1 MTAPEFS
8 NLVELLRWRAEQ
20 QPDRRAYTF
29 LADGE
34 TEEIHLTYGELDRRV
49 RAIAAA
55 LQDLSAPGE
64 RALLL
69 YPPGL
74 DYIAAFFGCLYAGVI
89 AVPVYPPDPLRLN
102 RTLPR
107 LQTIA
112 RDARAKIALT
122 TGAILEMKDL
132 LLDQAEDLRAL
143 HWLATDHAAKET
155 AGSWKEPLV
164 TRDSIAFLQ
173 YTSGSTASPKGVMI
187 SHSNLL
193 NNLLLIR
200 LVTETSSESQMVSWL
215 PQYHDMGL
223 ITGILLPCYDGFP
236 VTLMSPLDF
245 LQRPFR
251 WLQAVSRTRTT
262 HSGGPNFAYDL
273 CIRKIADAQKET
285 LDLSRWKVAF
295 NGAETVRHETMKR
308 FLDAFAPCGFRYE
321 SFMPCYGLAE
331 ATVGVSW
338 NGKHAQPVTL
348 EVDAAALEQNKVGA
362 PSGGGRRQT
371 LVGCGME
378 PQNHKIVIVDP
389 ETLIRCPP
397 GQVGEIWVSGPS
409 VGQGYWNRPQETE
422 ETFKASLKETGEGPF
437 LRTGDLGFLK
447 DGELFVTGRIK
458 DLLIIGGQN
467 HYPQDIEQTVEQS
480 HSAIRS
486 GCCAAFAVDI
496 DGEER
501 LVIAAEV
508 DGSRSSLDMETV
520 IGDIKQAVAQE
531 HGLTVYKIVPLKAR
545 SLPKTSSGKIQRY
558 ACKKGF
564 LSESLEMM

>member
-1 MTAPEFS
+1 MTERSVSFRLEDMTEPEFS
-8 NLVELLRWRAEQ
+8 NLVELLRRRALR
-20 QPDRRAYTF
+20 QPERRAYTF

-34 TEEIHLTYGELDRRV
+34 AEEVHLTYGELDRQA
-49 RAIAAA
+49 RAIAAI
-55 LQDLSAPGE
+55 LQDLNAAGE

-89 AVPVYPPDPLRLN
+89 AVPVYPPDPVRLN

-122 TGAILEMKDL
+122 TGAILEMRDL
-132 LLDQAEDLRAL
+132 LWNQAEDLRAL

-245 LQRPFR
+245 LQKPFR

-273 CIRKIADAQKET
+273 CVRKIADAQKET
-285 LDLSRWKVAF
+285 LDLSRWEVAF
-295 NGAETVRHETMKR
+295 NGAETVRHETMRR
-308 FLDAFAPCGFRYE
+308 FLDAFARCGFRYE

-338 NGKHAQPVTL
+338 NQKDAPPTTL
-348 EVDAAALEQNKVGA
+348 EVDA
-362 PSGGGRRQT
+362 GGRRQT

-378 PQNHKIVIVDP
+378 PQNHKIMIVDP
-389 ETLIRCPP
+389 ETLIRCPT

-422 ETFKASLKETGEGPF
+422 ETFKAFIKETGEGPF

-480 HSAIRS
+480 HPSIRP

-501 LVIAAEV
+501 LVIAVEV

-520 IGDIKQAVAQE
+520 IGDIKQTVAQE
-531 HGLTVYKIVPLKAR
+531 HGLTVYKIVPLKTK

-564 LSESLEMM
+564 LSESLEVM